1 MGVPVCLIGK
11 ESVRVGPQSFQWCVG
26 QLLRL
31 HISQGLFID
40 PVVLM
45 ARSQKS
51 QKVDTALRLGAAK
64 PGKQLITNVGGV
76 SILAAMART
85 RVIYGE
91 IARAGISCAGNNP
104 SFSLWRGSCLPLSSA
119 STCPAKMSMPHSRNC
134 SNTNGWVTWQ

>member
-1 MGVPVCLIGK
+1 MGVPVRLIGK

-91 IARAGISCAGNNP
+91 IARAGISRRQQPVLLRVERSVLACQQ
-104 SFSLWRGSCLPLSSA
+104 RIDLPG
-119 STCPAKMSMPHSRNC
+119 RNV
-134 SNTNGWVTWQ
+134 NAPLAQLL